1 MYRVRLEAG
10 MKKICMIAYTNYLS
24 DARPRREAETLR
36 RRGDQVDFIALG
48 EKDRP
53 PMEMVEGVRLFR
65 VMQRKYRGGSGASY
79 LFSYLRFLCA
89 VTVKLV
95 SLYRH
100 ERYDV
105 VYVHTMP
112 DLLVLAAL
120 IPKIFGA
127 RVVLNLHDMM
137 PELYMSKFGIPAT
150 HPLIRFLAF
159 QEQASIR
166 RADHAI
172 AVHDPH
178 RDVLCGRGTPKA
190 RITVLPNVPD
200 PRVFRAAPPATSSP
214 HSFRI
219 VYHGTIAR
227 RLGLDLAVSA
237 FAKAAPSCP
246 GARLEIFGDGDA
258 GDELEAQIQA
268 SGVADRIAFSR
279 RMFRVEDISAMIQGA
294 SVGIICNRR
303 DLATEYMLPVK
314 LLEYVQLGIPAIVPR
329 LMTIQYYFSEA
340 QVEYYEP
347 GNIDELAAAL
357 SRLYGDAGK
366 RAELAREGTEFTR
379 NFNWEIFKHD
389 LYRVVDGDTLAQREE
404 LPEQIV
410 QTGARK

>member
-1 MYRVRLEAG
+1 

-24 DARPRREAETLR
+24 DARPRREAETLV

-53 PMEMVEGVRLFR
+53 AIETVEGVRLFR
-65 VMQRKYRGGSGASY
+65 VKQIKYRGASGASY
-79 LFSYLRFLCA
+79 LLSYLRFLCA
-89 VTVKLV
+89 VTARLAG
-95 SLYRH
+95 LYRK

-120 IPKIFGA
+120 IPKLFGA

-137 PELYMSKFGIPAT
+137 PELYMSKFGISEK

-159 QEQASIR
+159 QEQVSIR
-166 RADHAI
+166 LADRAI

-178 RDVLCGRGTPKA
+178 RDVLCRRGTPKGK
-190 RITVLPNVPD
+190 ITVLPNVPD
-200 PRVFRAAPPATSSP
+200 PRIFRKNVPAASAAGT
-214 HSFRI
+214 FRI

-246 GARLEIFGDGDA
+246 SARLEIFGDGDA

-268 SGVADRIAFSR
+268 SGVAEKIAFSR
-279 RMFRVEDISAMIQGA
+279 KMFRVEDISAMIQGA

-314 LLEYVQLGIPAIVPR
+314 LLEYVQLGIPAIAPR
-329 LMTIQYYFSEA
+329 LMTIEYYFDGN
-340 QVEYYEP
+340 QVEYYEA
-347 GNIDELAAAL
+347 GDVDALAAAICA
-357 SRLYGDAGK
+357 LYADAEK
-366 RAELAREGTEFTR
+366 RAELTRQGNEFARH
-379 NFNWEIFKHD
+379 FNWEIFKHG
-389 LYRVVDGDTLAQREE
+389 LYRVVDGDTAAVREE
-404 LPEQIV
+404 LPAEVAQGSAIE
-410 QTGARK
+410 